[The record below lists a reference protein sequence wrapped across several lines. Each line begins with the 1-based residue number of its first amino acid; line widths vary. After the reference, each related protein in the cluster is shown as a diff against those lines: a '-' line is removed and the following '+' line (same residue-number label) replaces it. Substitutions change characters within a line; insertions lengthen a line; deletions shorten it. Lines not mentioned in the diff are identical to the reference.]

1 MPFII
6 QVAVVQATPETIVK
20 VEPSVSSADVGEIFT
35 IKIMVLDVQNLY
47 GVEVNLYWNSSILE
61 PVNIDIRL
69 NETDGVLY
77 NPIYT
82 AENSTQKGKY
92 ILVATSMNPAP
103 PFNGSGNI
111 VKVTFNVTNSG
122 NSILHLET
130 QLYDYPPPDREPRIS
145 FPIEHTTIDGS
156 VSVIPEFPSIIIPL
170 LFFQTKFISIEPSL
184 LGTQV
189 KLK

>member
-156 VSVIPEFPSIIIPL
+156 FSVIPEFPSIIIPL
-170 LFFQTKFISIEPSL
+170 LFMVLTIFAVILSKKISR
-184 LGTQV
+184 
-189 KLK
+189 KLS